1 MPNYKITCVMDRY
14 LDYNVEADSKEEALK
29 IVNEDGVDHYDDY
42 TDYDS
47 SVIHSIKKEED

>member
-1 MPNYKITCVMDRY
+1 MPKYKITCVMDRY

-29 IVNEDGVDHYDDY
+29 IVKEDGVDHYDDY

-47 SVIHSIKKEED
+47 SVVHEVKKDD

>member
-1 MPNYKITCVMDRY
+1 MPKYKITCVMDRY
-14 LDYNVEADSKEEALK
+14 LDYNIEASCKKEALR

-47 SVIHSIKKEED
+47 SVVHKVKKYEN

>member
-42 TDYDS
+42 TDYNS

>member
-1 MPNYKITCVMDRY
+1 MPKYKITCVMDRY
-14 LDYNVEADSKEEALK
+14 LDYNIEASCKKEALR

-47 SVIHSIKKEED
+47 SVVHEVKKDEN